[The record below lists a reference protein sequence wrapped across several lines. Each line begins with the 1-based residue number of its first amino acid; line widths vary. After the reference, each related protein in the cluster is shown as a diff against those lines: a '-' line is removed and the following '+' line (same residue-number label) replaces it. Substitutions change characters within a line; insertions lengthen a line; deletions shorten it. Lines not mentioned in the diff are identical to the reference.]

1 MSKSDGNQFF
11 RIISRL
17 VYLKHVLYMSKRR
30 RHINNIEINNFKIL
44 SIDRDRIMW
53 NPIIKDV
60 KKCHYKYQ
68 FPKLYITHIDSDYNI
83 IEKVRNPPPP
93 KKKKL

>member
-1 MSKSDGNQFF
+1 
-11 RIISRL
+11 
-17 VYLKHVLYMSKRR
+17 MSKRR
-30 RHINNIEINNFKIL
+30 RHINNTEKNNFKIL

-68 FPKLYITHIDSDYNI
+68 FPKLYITQIQI
-83 IEKVRNPPPP
+83 IISLKKCEKETIIS
-93 KKKKL
+93 